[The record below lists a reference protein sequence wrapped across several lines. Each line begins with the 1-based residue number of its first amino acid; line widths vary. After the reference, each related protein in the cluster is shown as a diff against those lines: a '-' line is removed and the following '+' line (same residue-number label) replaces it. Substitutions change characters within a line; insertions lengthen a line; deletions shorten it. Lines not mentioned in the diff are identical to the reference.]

1 MRESEDLISKICEVT
16 KSALER
22 ADSISRKKDWTL
34 KKNNV
39 RDALHDYVYAQTKR
53 NPMILPII
61 MEFDPE
67 GFSETITDIE

>member
-53 NPMILPII
+53 NPMIMPII
-61 MEFDPE
+61 MEVNPE
-67 GFSETITDIE
+67 ALSGQGADVE